1 MKDGVRVRSLA
12 SPFKSDAITALR
24 PRLDDGQLAEAL
36 ARSLF
41 HTGKS
46 YDFDFD
52 FTTTD
57 RLVCTELIFRTYDG
71 ILEIPPMDTIM
82 GKPRI
87 AASDFVRMWADGRAS
102 GTPQLE
108 LVRFLNFDEPAGTSV
123 EADAETLVATLDRS
137 RFTLLNLN

>member
-1 MKDGVRVRSLA
+1 
-12 SPFKSDAITALR
+12 
-24 PRLDDGQLAEAL
+24 
-36 ARSLF
+36 
-41 HTGKS
+41 
-46 YDFDFD
+46 
-52 FTTTD
+52 
-57 RLVCTELIFRTYDG
+57 
-71 ILEIPPMDTIM
+71 MDTIM

-87 AASDFVRMWADGRAS
+87 AAGDFVRMWADGRAS